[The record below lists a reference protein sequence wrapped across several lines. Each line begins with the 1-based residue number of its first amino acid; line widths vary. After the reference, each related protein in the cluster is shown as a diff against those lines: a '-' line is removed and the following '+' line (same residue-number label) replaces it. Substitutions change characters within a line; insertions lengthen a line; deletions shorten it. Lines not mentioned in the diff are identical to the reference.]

1 MKRFFLLVLTTASVL
16 TAFPQVQPGLLV
28 SGCPDSKSVVV
39 MNYKT
44 NTLIWLDIQKESG
57 KETIISPV
65 AAEEYANMQVLNDS
79 LVLLSGR
86 HLYNYRTGSKLTS
99 TEASLFA
106 SPSGKKLYRYKDGVI
121 SELDMNGQE
130 SGSKTTLSGLS
141 GTVMHNLIKINE
153 AGTHA
158 AITAATGKKGV
169 SIFIAD
175 LKQQKIIRE
184 FDDFKE
190 GNGSKAVEFLDISPD
205 GSQLIAGNSKTVKLY
220 TINTGKEAGEFE
232 EMPKNNRVDFKQ
244 SSFAPDGKM
253 ARILS
258 AYKIYTLNTT
268 KFEAEE
274 NIVVSNN
281 IHITRWN
288 DKYGL
293 THKEKIKITT
303 DYFWYTYTV
312 MPDNKYIIGIAKHK
326 KEDDYILYYMFLG
339 EGGIG
344 NKNMAL

>member
-1 MKRFFLLVLTTASVL
+1 MKRFFLLLLLAGSLTS
-16 TAFPQVQPGLLV
+16 AFTQVQPSLLV

-44 NTLIWLDIQKESG
+44 QTLIWLDIQKESG
-57 KETIISPV
+57 KETVIGPV
-65 AAEEYANMQVLNDS
+65 AAEGFANMTVLNDS
-79 LVLLSGR
+79 MVLLSGK
-86 HLYNYRTGSKLTS
+86 HIYNYRAGTKVASPEG
-99 TEASLFA
+99 SLFCT
-106 SPSGKKLYRYKDGVI
+106 PSGKKLFRLKDGVI
-121 SELDMNGQE
+121 NELDASGNE
-130 SGSKTTLSGLS
+130 SSNRISLSGLN
-141 GTVMHNLIKINE
+141 GTVLHNLIKINE
-153 AGTHA
+153 AGTYA

-175 LKQQKIIRE
+175 LKQQKIIKE

-190 GNGSKAVEFLDISPD
+190 GGGSKSVEFLDISPD
-205 GSQLIAGNSKTVKLY
+205 GSQLIAGNSKSVKLY
-220 TINTGKEAGEFE
+220 STGTGKEIGEFE
-232 EMPKNNRVDFKQ
+232 EMPKNNRVDFNQ
-244 SSFAPDGKM
+244 ASFSVDGKM

-258 AYKIYTLNTT
+258 AYKIYTLNTQ

-293 THKEKIKITT
+293 THKEKVKITT
-303 DYFWYTYTV
+303 DYFWYTYSV
-312 MPDNKYIIGIAKHK
+312 MADNKYIIGIAKHK
-326 KEDDYILYYMFLG
+326 KDDDYILYYMFLG

>member
-1 MKRFFLLVLTTASVL
+1 MKKFFLFLLFAGTGMV
-16 TAFPQVQPGLLV
+16 AFTQVQPSLLV

-44 NTLIWLDIQKESG
+44 QTLIWLDIQKETG
-57 KETIISPV
+57 KETVIGPVSP
-65 AAEEYANMQVLNDS
+65 EGFANMTVLNDS
-79 LVLLSGR
+79 LVLLSGK
-86 HLYNYRTGSKLTS
+86 HIYNYRTGSKLTS
-99 TEASLFA
+99 PEGSLF
-106 SPSGKKLYRYKDGVI
+106 STPSGKKLYRLKDGVI
-121 SELDMNGQE
+121 AELDATGNETSNRITLNGL
-130 SGSKTTLSGLS
+130 K
-141 GTVMHNLIKINE
+141 GTVQHNLIKINE

-158 AITAATGKKGV
+158 AITAVTGKKDV

-175 LKQQKIIRE
+175 LKQQKIIKE

-190 GNGSKAVEFLDISPD
+190 GGGSKSVEFLDISPD
-205 GSQLIAGNSKTVKLY
+205 GSQLIAGNSKAVKLFN
-220 TINTGKEAGEFE
+220 ISSGKELGAFE
-232 EMPKNNRVDFKQ
+232 EIPKNNRVDFQ
-244 SSFAPDGKM
+244 QASFAPDGKM

-258 AYKIYTLNTT
+258 AYKIYTLNTV

-293 THKEKIKITT
+293 THKEKVKITT
-303 DYFWYTYTV
+303 DYFWYTYTL
-312 MPDNKYIIGIAKHK
+312 MADNKYIIGIAKHK

>member
-1 MKRFFLLVLTTASVL
+1 MKQFFLLMLLAGNIPA
-16 TAFPQVQPGLLV
+16 AFTQVQPSLLV
-28 SGCPDSKSVVV
+28 SGCPDSKSVVA

-44 NTLIWLDIQKESG
+44 QTLIWLDIQKESG
-57 KETIISPV
+57 KESVIGPV
-65 AAEEYANMQVLNDS
+65 ASEGFASMTVLNDS
-79 LVLLSGR
+79 LVLLSGK
-86 HLYNYRTGSKLTS
+86 HIYNYRTGSKLAS
-99 TEASLFA
+99 PDGSLFC
-106 SPSGKKLYRYKDGVI
+106 SPSGKKLYRLKDMAI
-121 SELDMNGQE
+121 SELRFDGQE
-130 SGSKTTLSGLS
+130 SGNKFILSGFN
-141 GTVMHNLIKINE
+141 GTVLHNLIKVNE
-153 AGTHA
+153 SGTHA
-158 AITAATGKKGV
+158 AITAATGKKDV
-169 SIFIAD
+169 SIYIVD
-175 LKQQKIIRE
+175 LKQQKIIKE

-190 GNGSKAVEFLDISPD
+190 GGGSKSVEFLDISPD

-220 TINTGKEAGEFE
+220 STGTGKEIGEFE

-244 SSFAPDGKM
+244 ASFAADGKM

-258 AYKIYTLNTT
+258 AYKIYTLNTV

-293 THKEKIKITT
+293 THKEKVKITT

-312 MPDNKYIIGIAKHK
+312 MADNKYIIGIAKHK
-326 KEDDYILYYMFLG
+326 KEDDYILYNMFLG

>member
-1 MKRFFLLVLTTASVL
+1 MKRFFLLLLFTGSLSSV
-16 TAFPQVQPGLLV
+16 FPQVQPSLLV

-44 NTLIWLDIQKESG
+44 QTLIWLDIQKETG
-57 KETIISPV
+57 KETVIGPV
-65 AAEEYANMQVLNDS
+65 ASEGFASMTVLNDS
-79 LVLLSGR
+79 LVLLSGK
-86 HLYNYRTGSKLTS
+86 HIYNYRTGSKLAS
-99 TEASLFA
+99 PEGSLFC
-106 SPSGKKLYRYKDGVI
+106 SPSGKKLYRLKDGVMT
-121 SELDMNGQE
+121 ELDANGNE
-130 SGSKTTLSGLS
+130 SSNRISLNGLS
-141 GTVMHNLIKINE
+141 GTVLHNLIKINE

-175 LKQQKIIRE
+175 LKQQKIIKE

-190 GNGSKAVEFLDISPD
+190 GSESKGVEFLDISPD
-205 GSQLIAGNSKTVKLY
+205 GSQLIAGNSKSVKLY
-220 TINTGKEAGEFE
+220 NISTGKEMGEFE

-244 SSFAPDGKM
+244 ASFAADGKM

-258 AYKIYTLNTT
+258 AYKIYTLNTV

-293 THKEKIKITT
+293 THKEKVKITT
-303 DYFWYTYTV
+303 DYFWYTYAV
-312 MPDNKYIIGIAKHK
+312 LADNKYIIGIAKHK
-326 KEDDYILYYMFLG
+326 KDDDYILYYMFLG
-339 EGGIG
+339 EGGVG

>member
-1 MKRFFLLVLTTASVL
+1 MKRFFLLLLIAGSTL

-44 NTLIWLDIQKESG
+44 NTLAWIDIKNETG
-57 KETIISPV
+57 KENVIGPV
-65 AAEEYANMQVLNDS
+65 PAEGYANMNILNDS
-79 LVLLSGR
+79 LVLISGR
-86 HLYNYRTGSKLTS
+86 HIYNYRSGNKLTS
-99 TEASLFA
+99 LEGSVFS
-106 SPSGKKLYRYKDGVI
+106 SPSGKKMYRLKDGVI
-121 SELDMNGQE
+121 SELDA
-130 SGSKTTLSGLS
+130 SGKETSNRYTISGLS
-141 GTVMHNLIKINE
+141 GTAIHNLVKINE
-153 AGTHA
+153 AGTVA
-158 AITAATGKKGV
+158 AITASTGKKGV

-175 LKQQKIIRE
+175 LKQQKIVKE

-190 GNGSKAVEFLDISPD
+190 GSDSKGVEFLDISPD
-205 GSQLIAGNSKTVKLY
+205 GSQLIAGNSKSVKLY
-220 TINTGKEAGEFE
+220 STSTGKEIGEFE

-244 SSFAPDGKM
+244 ASFSVDGKM

-258 AYKIYTLNTT
+258 AYKIYTLNTV

-293 THKEKIKITT
+293 THKEKVKITT